1 MTTLIRIARV
11 LTLHA
16 ADTDHAKAET
26 PDRGR
31 DDHRCRTGS
40 CGARSGVIDASGL
53 IATPGLINGHF
64 HSQVGLMAGNVPIQ
78 LLEVFML
85 YEVPQLGDR
94 LPDLR
99 LIYLQTVLGAV
110 EVLRNDAFLNTWPTR
125 PTIDAVMSA
134 YCDSGL
140 SAT

>member
-1 MTTLIRIARV
+1 MPRPRLLIEDATITAV
-11 LTLHA
+11 GPDLA
-16 ADTDHAKAET
+16 A
-26 PDRGR
+26 P
-31 DDHRCRTGS
+31 
-40 CGARSGVIDASGL
+40 GADVIDASGL
-53 IATPGLINGHF
+53 IATPGRINGHF